1 MSRRPS
7 VSLVPTLLAAVLLLP
22 SLACHRAASLP
33 APADFAKQFS
43 GENAL
48 AHVAKLVAL
57 GPHPSGSPELEQA
70 RGYIE
75 AQLRSFGWTVQRQ
88 TFTDSTPHGP
98 ITFVNL
104 IARLNGASA
113 QDPRALVCSH
123 YDTKYFAPPQVFV
136 GADDAGSSTGALLEL
151 ARVLSQTPDFARRFE
166 LVFFD
171 GEEAISEFRWQSPP
185 YDGLWGSRHY
195 AHSLSADHRAH
206 QFKLGILWD
215 MMGKKDVTITLSADS
230 PPDLARGI
238 FAASTALGTREHFG
252 YYGGNILDD
261 HYDLHAVGIPT
272 IDLIDF
278 NYPPW
283 HTPGDTLD
291 KLSAE
296 SLSIVGQTSL
306 YYLVQVAA
314 DFR

>member
-1 MSRRPS
+1 MSRRCP
-7 VSLVPTLLAAVLLLP
+7 VSFVQTLLAVALLLP
-22 SLACHRAASLP
+22 ALSCHQAAPLP

-48 AHVAKLVAL
+48 AHVAKLVAF

-75 AQLRSFGWTVQRQ
+75 AQLKGFGWTVQRQ
-88 TFTDSTPHGP
+88 TFTESTPHGP

-104 IARLNGASA
+104 IARPHGASA
-113 QDPRALVCSH
+113 KDPRALVCSH
-123 YDTKYFAPPQVFV
+123 YDTKYFAPPQIFV

-151 ARVLSQTPDFARRFE
+151 ARVLSLQPDFARRFE

-171 GEEAISEFRWQSPP
+171 GEEAITEFRWQSPP

-195 AHSLSADHRAH
+195 AHSLSADHRAR

-215 MMGKKDVTITLSADS
+215 MMGKRDVTITLSADS
-230 PPDLARGI
+230 PPDLTRGI
-238 FAASTALGTREHFG
+238 FAASVALGTREHFG
-252 YYGGNILDD
+252 YYSGNILDD
-261 HYDLHAVGIPT
+261 NNDLKAIGIPT
-272 IDLIDF
+272 IDLIDV

-296 SLSIVGQTSL
+296 SLAIVGQASL
-306 YYLVQVAA
+306 YYLVQSAS
-314 DFR
+314 DLR